1 MAITLTLTNVDSK
14 ATSINIYRSVGTPV
28 PAVNPGT
35 PYATIAPAATWTDT
49 DVVNYNVYHY
59 RVEVSDGSNKTI
71 SDNQMVGYY
80 PDSGPGNNTVRR
92 GDWVSGWMDEL
103 SVDQFITGADL
114 LTWVLAQGVT
124 FSATQPAT
132 ITQWAKVAY
141 RGKVLMIPN
150 AFLGS
155 TSWVNVYN
163 GGLMYGTND
172 MGAHPV
178 ITGLTEKNQ
187 RKTIQVKGN
196 TYIVRT
202 LHGTLDDSVYY
213 PAATVAALLDSE
225 NAMTRVRLC
234 DDGTGAN
241 GLPRFSDY
249 APANMNTI
257 LATAITAGAICVAS
271 SNSGVANVAAT
282 ANTSWMPILELAPG
296 L

>member
-14 ATSINIYRSVGTPV
+14 ATSINIYRSIGTPV
-28 PAVNPGT
+28 SAVNPGT

-59 RVEVSDGSNKTI
+59 RVEVSDGINKTI

-103 SVDQFITGADL
+103 SADQFITGADL
-114 LTWVLAQGVT
+114 LAWIQAQGVT
-124 FSATQPAT
+124 FSSTLQAS
-132 ITQWAKVAY
+132 ITQWAKVVH

-150 AFLGS
+150 NYIGS

-163 GGLMYGTND
+163 GGLLYGTND

-178 ITGLTEKNQ
+178 ITGLVEKNQ

-202 LHGTLDDSVYY
+202 LRGTLDDSVYY

-225 NAMTRVRLC
+225 NALTRVRLC
-234 DDGTGAN
+234 DDGTGAV

-249 APANMNTI
+249 NASSMNTI
-257 LATAITAGAICVAS
+257 LATAITAGAVCVGTT
-271 SNSGVANVAAT
+271 NGGVTNVAAT
-282 ANTSWMPILELAPG
+282 ANTSWLPILELAPG